1 MGLHFKILKAYGGD
15 PGAELNSLRN
25 EVTLRADLN
34 GQGLDQALFFF
45 VPYADSTIAVFV
57 NNMAPDLAS
66 RYHFR
71 KTRFPTR
78 IRRGYLF
85 VCFAWNVFKLWGP
98 RLEQTVKSMG
108 SGGGDLKRKR
118 SDDTDDGPKKGRKDA
133 GGSGPGGGS
142 RGDGGPGGGSKSGG
156 GGRRGGG
163 KQEDVEGPIEDAGAL
178 ETDDEAQ
185 LTVYELQDAAVTS
198 EYHLSYLTDS

>member
-85 VCFAWNVFKLWGP
+85 VRFAWNVFKLWGP

-133 GGSGPGGGS
+133 GGSGPGGG
-142 RGDGGPGGGSKSGG
+142 

>member
-1 MGLHFKILKAYGGD
+1 M
-15 PGAELNSLRN
+15 RN
-25 EVTLRADLN
+25 EVTLRADLD

-66 RYHFR
+66 RHHFR

-85 VCFAWNVFKLWGP
+85 VHFAWNVFKLWGP

-108 SGGGDLKRKR
+108 SGGGNLKRKR
-118 SDDTDDGPKKGRKDA
+118 SVDTDDGPKKGRKDA
-133 GGSGPGGGS
+133 GGSGPGGWS
-142 RGDGGPGGGSKSGG
+142 RGDGGPGGGSRGGIGPGGSSKSDG